1 MISIAPKKSRVYF
14 LTFQLIKDILFKT
27 CLTAQIIAFHMLSI
41 INMDSKS
48 DTKVTIKIP
57 RPLYNSLKALI
68 ADSGFN
74 SVNDFVV
81 YILRDIAAITKTDVN
96 GQFENEEIETVKERL
111 RNLGYLS

>member
-1 MISIAPKKSRVYF
+1 MYPHALRNMIA
-14 LTFQLIKDILFKT
+14 
-27 CLTAQIIAFHMLSI
+27 ME
-41 INMDSKS
+41 SKS

-57 RPLYNSLKALI
+57 RPLYNSLKTLV

-74 SVNDFVV
+74 SVNDFIV
-81 YILRDIAAITKTDVN
+81 YILRDIASITKTDVN

>member
-1 MISIAPKKSRVYF
+1 ME
-14 LTFQLIKDILFKT
+14 T
-27 CLTAQIIAFHMLSI
+27 
-41 INMDSKS
+41 KS

-57 RPLYNSLKALI
+57 RPLYNSLKELI

-74 SVNDFVV
+74 SVNDFIV
-81 YILRDIAAITKTDVN
+81 YILRDIAAITKTDVD